1 MIFSV
6 LYDMYLKDGAESLQS
21 ELITQDAVIFMDL
34 FYVIININ
42 KKTISVESVRVVGQC
57 IRLL

>member
-21 ELITQDAVIFMDL
+21 ELITQDAAFLWIFSML
-34 FYVIININ
+34 SSTLT

>member
-42 KKTISVESVRVVGQC
+42 KKNY
-57 IRLL
+57 